1 MSQKVLS
8 GHRIK
13 VSRYN
18 PETGKSKVLGIFN
31 SVSISLSYGAQPV
44 PILGRTSVAAIQYT
58 HMDPINVRAG
68 AWRAV
73 NHGAFA
79 DEGVGLPLLQD
90 LLKNTYTK
98 LTLLDRQLE
107 LDGKDAVVGEIT
119 DMVWTGFDV
128 SHNVRQLVEYT
139 CTGMGILYR
148 DESAQNVEGAG
159 ATDLP

>member
-8 GHRIK
+8 GHRVK

-18 PETGKSKVLGIFN
+18 PDTGKSKVLGIFN
-31 SVSISLSYGAQPV
+31 SVNFSVSLGVAPV
-44 PILGRTSVAAIQYT
+44 PILGRTSVAALQYT
-58 HMDPINVRAG
+58 HMDPIQVRAG

-73 NHGAFA
+73 NHGPYA

-107 LDGKDAVVGEIT
+107 NDGKDAVIGEIV
-119 DMVWTGFDV
+119 DMLWTGFDV
-128 SHNVRQLVEYT
+128 GHNVRNLVEYT
-139 CTGMGILYR
+139 ATGQGILYR
-148 DESAQNVEGAG
+148 DESGQNVEGPG
-159 ATDLP
+159 AADLP